1 MTFTF
6 TFMELWKVV
15 SACLLELSL
24 VKSDSEEVKRRRAG
38 RVLTGDHLVTSI
50 QVLLSEVESF
60 TLKCNSKSLQLVTES
75 LGRRDKKANQLF
87 TKTTITAT
95 KIKHPFL

>member
-1 MTFTF
+1 M
-6 TFMELWKVV
+6 

-24 VKSDSEEVKRRRAG
+24 VKSDSEEVKRRRAE

-50 QVLLSEVESF
+50 QVLLSEVESL

-75 LGRRDKKANQLF
+75 LGRRDNKANQLF